1 VTFLLRSA
9 RVSDLDAI
17 LELAKHLDSPNL
29 PHDEPFVRR
38 RLERAER
45 SFQAPGPPHAER
57 EYQFAL
63 VDEADRVIGTC
74 AVLSKHGTPE
84 MPHLY
89 LRVGEET
96 RYSPST
102 GVRVTHTTLQ
112 LGASRDGPTELG
124 SLVLRPDV
132 RHRPGWP
139 GKLLSWGRFAY
150 IARHRHSFEPR
161 ILAEMRA
168 AIDAHGRSAFW
179 DAFGKRF
186 TGMSYAEADHLS
198 AVDKSFVLDLFPD
211 TPFYA
216 SLLDAGVSAELGQVH
231 EDTVPALRLLE
242 AAGLAWGDEIDPF
255 DGGPFVGAETA
266 KVMPI
271 RETARG
277 VLADGAPP
285 EGSPAAIVATEE
297 RGAFR
302 AVAAPV
308 ARAGAEVHIGKEARE
323 RLDLATGEEVS
334 VTPLPRTRSKA
345 AGHG

>member
-1 VTFLLRSA
+1 MFLLRPA
-9 RVSDLDAI
+9 GPADLDAI
-17 LELAKHLDSPNL
+17 LALARLLDSPNL
-29 PHDEPFVRR
+29 PYDRAFIAG
-38 RLERAER
+38 RLARSER
-45 SFQAPGPPHAER
+45 SFESPAPPSAER

-63 VDEADRVIGTC
+63 VDEGGAVVGTS

-96 RYSPST
+96 RHSPST

-124 SLVLRPDV
+124 SLILHPDA
-132 RHRPGWP
+132 RRRPGWP

-150 IARHRHSFEPR
+150 VARHRPSFEPR

-168 AIDAHGRSAFW
+168 AIDVHGRSAFW

-186 TGMSYAEADHLS
+186 SGMSYAEADRLS
-198 AVDKSFVLDLFPD
+198 ARDKSFVLDLFPD

-216 SLLDAGVSAELGQVH
+216 SLLDAAVAAELGEVH
-231 EDTVPALRLLE
+231 EETVPALRLLE
-242 AAGLAWGDEIDPF
+242 AAGLAWVDEIDPF

-266 KVMPI
+266 KVIPI

-277 VLADGAPP
+277 RLAEGEPPEGAPP
-285 EGSPAAIVATEE
+285 AILATEE
-297 RGAFR
+297 HGEFR
-302 AVAAPV
+302 AVAAPAV
-308 ARAGAEVHIGKEARE
+308 REGAEVRIDKEARE
-323 RLDLATGEEVS
+323 RLEIATGEEVT
-334 VTPLPRTRSKA
+334 VTPMPRPAKGS
-345 AGHG
+345 AGG